1 MAILVIEDEFLIAE
15 EIRFHLK
22 SGGFLEVEHA
32 ATETNALAAIAG
44 GDWDGAIVDAN
55 LDGQGVERIAAALQA
70 KGIGFVIVTGYGRQG
85 LPAAVA
91 DVPVIAK
98 PFRPSTLIDAL
109 TQCVRKESVDMCRK
123 NGSHGKP

>member
-22 SGGFLEVEHA
+22 SGGFREVEHA

-85 LPAAVA
+85 LPVAVA

-98 PFRPSTLIDAL
+98 P
-109 TQCVRKESVDMCRK
+109 
-123 NGSHGKP
+123 